1 MGTKQQRVRPGWRSA
16 VYAVMTLLLVGLGPL
31 NNAAGAQTQTA
42 ANAVTTFNV
51 HSSAGV
57 QAEPAITVILRDGNG
72 PEYEVRLPELLIQ
85 MVREANRGTFVLM
98 PALGHVI
105 LVPMPEFA
113 VLSRDLPVLAEINR
127 EDHRALDI
135 MPAGS
140 TNENRSRVHGLSVK
154 RVPAGT
160 TAEDDARSSLS
171 GLQSVCENKSYGYQ
185 FEQRKESGRGVL
197 LTLCAQL
204 LPGVPGA
211 MNAETGGTVDISL
224 SYVIDDIAIRVYS
237 IHRQPRWNPQEVT
250 APMSEAMVLEVVR
263 MLDRSIIFEDID
275 ESALRA
281 AFLMA
286 QS

>member
-16 VYAVMTLLLVGLGPL
+16 VYAVMTLLLVGLSLL

-135 MPAGS
+135 MPAG
-140 TNENRSRVHGLSVK
+140 
-154 RVPAGT
+154 
-160 TAEDDARSSLS
+160 
-171 GLQSVCENKSYGYQ
+171 
-185 FEQRKESGRGVL
+185 
-197 LTLCAQL
+197 
-204 LPGVPGA
+204 
-211 MNAETGGTVDISL
+211 
-224 SYVIDDIAIRVYS
+224 
-237 IHRQPRWNPQEVT
+237 
-250 APMSEAMVLEVVR
+250 
-263 MLDRSIIFEDID
+263 
-275 ESALRA
+275 
-281 AFLMA
+281 
-286 QS
+286 